1 MFSQHLQENG
11 LNSPL
16 LSENFLEL
24 IFDLVKTNVFNPVLS
39 VYKETIVKI
48 SYLFNDV

>member
-1 MFSQHLQENG
+1 MFSQNLQENG

-16 LSENFLEL
+16 LSENYSKL
-24 IFDLVKTNVFNPVLS
+24 IFDLVKTNVFNPLLS